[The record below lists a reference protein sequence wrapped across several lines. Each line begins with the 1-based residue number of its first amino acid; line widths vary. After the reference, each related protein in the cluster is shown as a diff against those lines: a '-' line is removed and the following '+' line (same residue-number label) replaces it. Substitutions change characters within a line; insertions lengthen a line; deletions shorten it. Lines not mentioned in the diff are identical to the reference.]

1 MFDHLTCWCHISTCS
16 KSHRYRVDV
25 IFCRNSALLSL
36 DQGFSDPCS
45 MVLHSAII
53 SQLVTLLQLGFRA
66 KNRHELM
73 HKFDYMFFSSPSCWS
88 MYPINSH
95 YISLNPWDLVA
106 YPLEFLFPLSF
117 PKTSFD
123 SEIRGDSSRLETR
136 GRKSGPRLRAV
147 PGTCTAAFGSG
158 GGWRAD
164 SAAPA
169 PSGRVGIPGIP
180 GDDLGMF
187 QMMSAS
193 WWCVNVSMF
202 DDFLVSLFFDQRWW
216 SQVLQGTQPH
226 IIPSIKANLSQFT
239 LISHDVFPRC
249 SPHFISAI

>member
-1 MFDHLTCWCHISTCS
+1 MVRLQRACWVTMFECSTTW
-16 KSHRYRVDV
+16 HVDV
-25 IFCRNSALLSL
+25 IFQHVQKTT
-36 DQGFSDPCS
+36 D
-45 MVLHSAII
+45 I
-53 SQLVTLLQLGFRA
+53 
-66 KNRHELM
+66 ELM
-73 HKFDYMFFSSPSCWS
+73 SYFVEIQLYWVWIRGSVILAAWCCTQQLFHNLWRYYSWFSSKKQARIDAQIWLHVFFSSPSCWS

-187 QMMSAS
+187 QMMSAW

-202 DDFLVSLFFDQRWW
+202 DDFLVSLFFRPKMVIAG
-216 SQVLQGTQPH
+216 STGNTATYH
-226 IIPSIKANLSQFT
+226 S
-239 LISHDVFPRC
+239 
-249 SPHFISAI
+249 